1 MVSKQRPPRGSGA
14 VPLVGDDRSP
24 PRLALKGKS
33 RQPALRTGVVRVDGR
48 CPGEPC
54 TLRATATLRAK
65 GPKSARR
72 TAASAPVAAGRTGT
86 LVLRLSAKM
95 LKAGR
100 ALRGLDR
107 PVEMLV
113 VVAASDRAGN
123 ARRAFK
129 TVLMTRLGP
138 SQGELDRPR
147 VTEALG

>member
-1 MVSKQRPPRGSGA
+1 
-14 VPLVGDDRSP
+14 
-24 PRLALKGKS
+24 
-33 RQPALRTGVVRVDGR
+33 
-48 CPGEPC
+48 
-54 TLRATATLRAK
+54 
-65 GPKSARR
+65 
-72 TAASAPVAAGRTGT
+72 VAAGRTGT